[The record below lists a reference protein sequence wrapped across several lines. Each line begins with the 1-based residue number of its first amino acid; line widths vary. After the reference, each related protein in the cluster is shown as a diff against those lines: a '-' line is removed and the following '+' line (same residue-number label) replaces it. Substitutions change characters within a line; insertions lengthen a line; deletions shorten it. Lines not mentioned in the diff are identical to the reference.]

1 MNRRLAGLTLTA
13 AALALVPGTAL
24 ASPGQGQGH
33 GGDHGHGDPSPG
45 APGIGDPYYPLD
57 GNGGYDVEHYDL
69 DLRYDPATD
78 ELTSTA
84 TIEAVA
90 TQDLSAFDLDLQ
102 GLTVDAVTVD
112 DAEATWTR
120 DGGELVITPHR
131 PLWEGDDFTTVVRYH
146 GVPETIQDALGASG
160 FIHTD
165 DGAVVA
171 GQPDGAATWFPSNDH
186 PLDAASVSV
195 RATVPEGLEA
205 VSNGVLKGERTR
217 DGWTTW
223 RWRADEPM
231 ATYLVTLAVGEFDLR
246 AYAADGVRYWD
257 ALDPDLFA
265 PVEGGPPPGEVAA
278 ASLARQPEI
287 LDFLAGY
294 LGDYPFEAAGG
305 IVDDTPDLQFALET
319 QTRPVYAAGFF
330 TDQLLGDIVVV
341 HELTHQWTG
350 DLVRLARW
358 QDIWLNEGFATYA
371 EFLWSEREGQLT
383 VQEQYDLLAAEPA
396 DSDLW
401 VGAPG
406 DPGPAVEDL
415 FSTGVY
421 YRGAMTLHA
430 LRLQVGDEDFAA
442 IVREWIDRFAGEAV
456 TTADFI
462 ALAEEVSGQ
471 QLDEL
476 FQAWLYTPGKPAV
489 LG

>member
-1 MNRRLAGLTLTA
+1 MNRRLAGLTLTT
-13 AALALVPGTAL
+13 AALALVPATAL
-24 ASPGQGQGH
+24 AAPGH
-33 GGDHGHGDPSPG
+33 GGHGTPSPG

-57 GNGGYDVEHYDL
+57 GNGGYDVDHYDL
-69 DLRYDPATD
+69 DLLYDPATD
-78 ELTSTA
+78 ELTATA

-102 GLTVDAVTVD
+102 GLTVDAVRVD
-112 DAEATWTR
+112 HAPAGWTR
-120 DGGELVITPHR
+120 EGGELVITPHR
-131 PLWEGDDFTTVVRYH
+131 PVWEGHEFTTVVRYH

-160 FIHTD
+160 FLHTD

-195 RATVPEGLEA
+195 SATVPEGLEA
-205 VSNGVLKGERTR
+205 VSNGVLEDQRTR
-217 DGWTTW
+217 HGWTTW
-223 RWRADEPM
+223 RWQAAEPM

-246 AYAADGVRYWD
+246 AYEVDGVRYWD
-257 ALDPDLFA
+257 ALDPDLFS
-265 PVEGGPPPGEVAA
+265 PVEGGPPPGEVAS
-278 ASLARQPEI
+278 ASFARQPEI
-287 LDFLAGY
+287 IDWLGNYF
-294 LGDYPFEAAGG
+294 GDYPFQAAGG

-319 QTRPVYAAGFF
+319 QTRPVYGSVFF
-330 TDQLLGDIVVV
+330 TDQVSGDSVVV
-341 HELTHQWTG
+341 HELAHQWTG
-350 DLVRLARW
+350 DLVRLAAW
-358 QDIWLNEGFATYA
+358 QHIWLNEGFATYA
-371 EFLWSEREGQLT
+371 EWMWQERAGILT
-383 VQEQYDLLAAEPA
+383 VQQQFDELAALPA

-406 DPGPAVEDL
+406 DPGPAIEDL

-421 YRGAMTLHA
+421 SRGAMTLHA
-430 LRLQVGDEDFAA
+430 LRLQVGDELFAT
-442 IVREWIDRFAGEAV
+442 IVREWTARHAGEAV

-476 FQAWLYTPGKPAV
+476 FQTWLFTPGKPAV